1 MEGKGQHL
9 QAAAPRNAIA
19 TGAAAAHLLCQRSR
33 RAAALHCCTRLTSRF
48 PDVPISRTHAT
59 RFPIS
64 RRIAFLSAAAAR
76 GISRTHMARV
86 IVDGNYARFGQVVR
100 LVEKMRA
107 NKKQIDKYYTWN
119 GATYK
124 SKKTLKQAIDQW
136 QSDGNG
142 VQRRG
147 AERGE
152 GLSPLSLRMQRLLE
166 KKQRPSA
173 GEKANNTNQF
183 ANKAEA
189 ISSMQL
195 GKCDC
200 DDEVCVDVSPEEVVA
215 PDTGFEWIQILLTHR
230 VYCGCASCPGTEQYA
245 WRQRPIFRR
254 RER

>member
-1 MEGKGQHL
+1 MWPPGQ
-9 QAAAPRNAIA
+9 P
-19 TGAAAAHLLCQRSR
+19 TGASGATAVTRTSTFYFCSAKGSRCTHIIKHLPLR
-33 RAAALHCCTRLTSRF
+33 
-48 PDVPISRTHAT
+48 P
-59 RFPIS
+59 
-64 RRIAFLSAAAAR
+64 AAR

-107 NKKQIDKYYTWN
+107 NKKQTDKYYTWN
-119 GATYK
+119 GATYR

-195 GKCDC
+195 AKCDC